1 MTSFDFPS
9 AVLGRLHARFR
20 RVEAVLTLCFFS
32 WAELKSKYLSVC
44 WFPEHFDGDFSIV
57 PADEGVQEG
66 DLAIAFSFDG
76 KGDLR
81 VDGFSKG
88 RGKLK

>member
-9 AVLGRLHARFR
+9 VVLGRLHTRFR
-20 RVEAVLTLCFFS
+20 RVEAVLILCFFS
-32 WAELKSKYLSVC
+32 WCELKSKYLSVC
-44 WFPEHFDGDFSIV
+44 VGFLYTLMVIFSIF

-66 DLAIAFSFDG
+66 DLANAFSFDC

-81 VDGFSKG
+81 VDEIQSVVEG
-88 RGKLK
+88 